1 MRSPRDSSPFRPAS
15 KTSTSPR
22 SITPNKKQ
30 RSPREQPETILFKAI
45 ANFELKYHLKAP
57 LFYILFIV
65 YFLLTFGAVTTD
77 GVQIGG
83 AVGAVNRNAPYVI
96 MLFMLVMSVFGVL
109 TTTAFVANSIHR
121 DFEMGTD
128 ALFFSSP
135 IKKWQYL
142 FGRFSGSFVVATLV
156 STGVAVA

>member
-1 MRSPRDSSPFRPAS
+1 M
-15 KTSTSPR
+15 
-22 SITPNKKQ
+22 
-30 RSPREQPETILFKAI
+30 FKAI
-45 ANFELKYHLKAP
+45 TSFELKYHLKAP

-109 TTTAFVANSIHR
+109 TTTAFVANSVHR
-121 DFEMGTD
+121 DFELGC
-128 ALFFSSP
+128 
-135 IKKWQYL
+135 QR
-142 FGRFSGSFVVATLV
+142 GERRCVVAGELAPNIRDDVARQTVDPLV
-156 STGVAVA
+156 NVPVRR